1 MRRLAIT
8 LLLAPLAGLVGLSL
22 LGGAASAGSPVG
34 ATVPPDSTISAS
46 GETGAADLPPVDVLQ
61 VSGLFDAVTVQSIE
75 DAITRS
81 EENGSQA
88 LILQLN
94 TGGSVVSTA
103 DMTRLLQRVADAK
116 VAIGVWVGQSRDARA
131 YGPPAQLFGV
141 ADVTAMVA
149 GSRIGHTGEL
159 LSLEGT
165 TVDLGAGTD
174 LLRNGSMSFSE
185 ARKLNV
191 LRLDTSDEGVPTVK
205 SMVLAMDG
213 AIVSVGGVDGVELNT
228 ITEELNDQ
236 GTTENLA
243 TLVRFSGLGLIEEM
257 FHTVASPPI
266 AYLFFVIGVCL
277 LIFEFF
283 TAGVGIAGFV
293 GAVLTIFGSYGFS
306 ALPVRPFAIAL
317 IVLAMLAFAIDVQV
331 GIPRLWTG
339 VGTAL
344 FVLGSWFL
352 YEPLPGTDL
361 RLSLFTLFA
370 VISGVLLTFVVG
382 MPSMVRTRFSTPT
395 IGREW
400 IIGSTGVAI
409 GAISPEGI
417 VQVGDSKWRA
427 RTNRATPLA
436 AGDELRVVAI
446 DGVTLEVEPL
456 EGAARDYR
464 ERRAKP
470 EAVTEEAVPEVAES
484 SAVEGLKEQQH

>member
-1 MRRLAIT
+1 VRRLAIT
-8 LLLAPLAGLVGLSL
+8 LLLAPFVGLVGLSL
-22 LGGAASAGSPVG
+22 LGGAASAGGPVG
-34 ATVPPDSTISAS
+34 ATVPPDSTVASDSSTTGTTGSA
-46 GETGAADLPPVDVLQ
+46 AADLAPVDVLQ

-81 EENGSQA
+81 EDNGSQA

-103 DMTRLLQRVADAK
+103 DMRHLLQRVADAK
-116 VAIGVWVGQSRDARA
+116 IAIGVWVGQSRDARA
-131 YGPPAQLFGV
+131 YGQPAQLFGV

-149 GSRIGHTGEL
+149 GSRVGYTGAPL
-159 LSLEGT
+159 VLDGT
-165 TVDLGAGTD
+165 SVDFGAGGD
-174 LLRNGSMSFSE
+174 RLRNGSMSFSE

-191 LRLDTSDEGVPTVK
+191 LRLETSDEGVPTVK

-228 ITEELNDQ
+228 VTEELNDQ
-236 GTTENLA
+236 GKTENVA

-266 AYLFFVIGVCL
+266 AYLFFAIGVCL

-283 TAGVGIAGFV
+283 TAGVGVAGFV

-306 ALPVRPFAIAL
+306 ALPVRPFAVAL

-352 YEPLPGTDL
+352 YEPLPGNDL
-361 RLSLFTLFA
+361 RLGLFTLFV

-400 IIGSTGVAI
+400 IIGSTGVAL
-409 GAISPEGI
+409 GAINPEGV
-417 VQVGDSKWRA
+417 VQVGESKWRA

-464 ERRAKP
+464 ERRVKG
-470 EAVTEEAVPEVAES
+470 EVVEV
-484 SAVEGLKEQQH
+484 SAVDSAAQIEEQQG